1 MKEIEQ
7 KQNIEIVEQKQKNQ
21 YQEIFIGSMIKRA
34 GHTIF
39 EFNKNTKEL
48 NPAEHNYSFEKGK
61 LKDKIIVKVDC
72 IYIQALNKK
81 NALKKI
87 LKKNT

>member
-7 KQNIEIVEQKQKNQ
+7 KQNIEIVEQKNQ
-21 YQEIFIGSMIKRA
+21 YQEIFLGSMVKRA

-39 EFNKNTKEL
+39 EYNTKEL

-61 LKDKIIVKVDC
+61 LKDKIIVKGDC

-87 LKKNT
+87 LKNNM